1 MTELFQGLASNE
13 NEPDKIPTGEP
24 LDLKESDNDP
34 EKTRMKE
41 NLEGA
46 LVELKRRDSHSLN
59 TMFSLVHADIPALRD
74 VVRDYQQICFS
85 IAARMIL
92 EGKKK
97 GGIEGALI
105 ATGFTNNV
113 TYAYLDDYE
122 KVKDILSDKW
132 RKVGDLLIRFL
143 AAQRAASGLFND
155 NEKYVCGASALYR
168 MIGMEAE
175 AEECNS
181 KTNDLHV
188 LSEDNESVRLA
199 VESFLENVKEEDLIP
214 KEEVERIRIE
224 AIGKVEEILK
234 ELEK

>member
-1 MTELFQGLASNE
+1 MTEIFDGLASNE
-13 NEPDKIPTGEP
+13 KKPNKNPMGEP
-24 LDLKESDNDP
+24 LNLKETEIDP
-34 EKTRMKE
+34 EKKRIKE

-46 LVELKRRDSHSLN
+46 LVELRNDKPYNVL
-59 TMFSLVHADIPALRD
+59 FYLVQADILVLRD

-92 EGKKK
+92 EGEKKD
-97 GGIEGALI
+97 GTAGRVDSIGHA
-105 ATGFTNNV
+105 NNV
-113 TYAYLDDYE
+113 TYAYLNDYE
-122 KVKDILSDKW
+122 KVKDDLSEKW
-132 RKVGDLLIRFL
+132 QKVGDLLIWFL
-143 AAQRAASGLFND
+143 AAQKEGQGMYNN
-155 NEKYVCGASALYR
+155 NEEFVHGASALYR

-188 LSEDNESVRLA
+188 LSEDNANVALA
-199 VESFLENVKEEDLIP
+199 VEAFLENVKEDDLIS
-214 KEEVERIRIE
+214 KEEAERIRVE